1 MNKKAVYVL
10 VVTISL
16 LFVFGFLYYQNKQK
30 QEINTLPGE
39 TVDDLSDIVIPPE
52 FTDDLD
58 KGYFIRFEDNYE
70 VYKRD
75 TTEIKMLL
83 NESLLLTQNNQEAT
97 KSDFQSGD
105 IVSLRII
112 ETFPGVREAAIITRY
127 P

>member
-58 KGYFIRFEDNYE
+58 KGYFIRFEDNYV